1 MADKYEFYEG
11 ESIEDVTDYAN
22 RRTQHF
28 KVANVFPDH
37 EMIQNLGSG
46 LQTVSSYISLF
57 WRGFPL
63 RRNKGTT
70 HNLLLKV
77 L

>member
-28 KVANVFPDH
+28 KVVNVFSDH
-37 EMIQNLGSG
+37 AMVHDILSG
-46 LQTVSSYISLF
+46 FQSVSSYIVVLE
-57 WRGFPL
+57 RLPVKKK
-63 RRNKGTT
+63 KGD
-70 HNLLLKV
+70 KS
-77 L
+77 